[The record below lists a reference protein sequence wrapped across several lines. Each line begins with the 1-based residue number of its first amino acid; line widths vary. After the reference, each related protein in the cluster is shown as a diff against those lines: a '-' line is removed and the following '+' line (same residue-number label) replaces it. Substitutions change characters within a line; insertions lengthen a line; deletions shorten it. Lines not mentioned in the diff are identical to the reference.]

1 MSGKERFEKEALGG
15 SRISGRTEPE
25 IERVSLRI
33 DGSVEVDPLIF
44 DFDRGLIDLPRIVC
58 HLHVRTTPLFKSRCV
73 VLDPPIHGRMVDRES
88 TFQHHLLKLPIA

>member
-25 IERVSLRI
+25 IERVSLRN

-44 DFDRGLIDLPRIVC
+44 DFDRGLIDLPQNRLSPSREDDTAFQVQ
-58 HLHVRTTPLFKSRCV
+58 VRSAGPTDTWSY
-73 VLDPPIHGRMVDRES
+73 GR
-88 TFQHHLLKLPIA
+88 